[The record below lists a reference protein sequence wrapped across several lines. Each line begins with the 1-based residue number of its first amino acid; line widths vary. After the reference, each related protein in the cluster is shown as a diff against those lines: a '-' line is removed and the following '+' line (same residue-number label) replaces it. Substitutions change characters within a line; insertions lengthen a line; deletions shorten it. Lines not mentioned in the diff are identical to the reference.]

1 MKASTLTL
9 QPSSPRNHPPKTWG
23 TLRLS
28 SPLASPTTSS
38 APIPSSLG
46 SSFDDAFSSRPTN
59 KQPLVYEGS
68 LEEFEYEESTPAI
81 GREYTA
87 DLQLSEILESDDSE
101 KIIKDLA
108 VLGAPPLPH
117 CAFLAP
123 CTDSRFR
130 YSALAVAR
138 RGVVF
143 FRSQNITAVQMTKL
157 GLALGRL
164 SGGPAASGLHI
175 HPLTDD
181 SPELPVVAEISS
193 DKQNKGGGLRGVH
206 DDRSR
211 FASQSWHSDVTFEVV
226 TSSFVRL
233 SFLG

>member
-9 QPSSPRNHPPKTWG
+9 QPSSPRNPPKTWG

-28 SPLASPTTSS
+28 SPLASPTTS

-46 SSFDDAFSSRPTN
+46 SSFNDAFSSRPTN

-87 DLQLSEILESDDSE
+87 DFQLSEILETDDSE

-108 VLGAPPLPH
+108 VLGASPLPR

-123 CTDSRFR
+123 RTDSRVFR
-130 YSALAVAR
+130 FLRLQSPVEGSSSFAR
-138 RGVVF
+138 R
-143 FRSQNITAVQMTKL
+143 T
-157 GLALGRL
+157 
-164 SGGPAASGLHI
+164 
-175 HPLTDD
+175 
-181 SPELPVVAEISS
+181 LPP
-193 DKQNKGGGLRGVH
+193 
-206 DDRSR
+206 SR
-211 FASQSWHSDVTFEVV
+211 
-226 TSSFVRL
+226 
-233 SFLG
+233 